1 MVVRC
6 RCSSGGLCP
15 HDSTEFG
22 YGHIRAW
29 NIRNFRTR
37 EFYTGLEEIGVQD
50 PHRYVPYSCRHTFAS
65 LAAKA
70 NVDKEALQRAIGHQ
84 IGSSVTDDYYIS
96 QDAHISAAQEEFEK
110 MANEIKCIIDAT

>member
-1 MVVRC
+1 MHFCNDTKPGQRIF
-6 RCSSGGLCP
+6 RSPNGS
-15 HDSTEFG
+15 
-22 YGHIRAW
+22 AW
-29 NIRNFRTR
+29 NIRNFRIR
-37 EFYTGLEEIGVQD
+37 EFYTGLEEIGVQN

-96 QDAHISAAQEEFEK
+96 QDAHIAVAQEEFEK